1 MTINTPARSHFERVT
16 AALAAAAAAPSQ
28 TMAGATPYELML
40 AKLAADRRALK
51 GVQSVARKVELK
63 RKLLPEYA
71 DYVAG
76 VLSAGRGAQDDVL
89 VTVMVWRIDAG
100 DFEGALTIA
109 SYALTYGL
117 TLPDQ
122 FERSLASVVA
132 EQFADAAL
140 SAFMDGGTFD
150 AARLE
155 RVDELTREAD
165 MHDQVRAKLYK
176 ALGYAVQDSAPPCA
190 LDYLRRALSLN
201 DRVGVKKDID
211 RLSKLIE
218 ANGRVDDSA
227 SGTDGM

>member
-1 MTINTPARSHFERVT
+1 MT
-16 AALAAAAAAPSQ
+16 AARAAAAAEPNQ

-63 RKLLPEYA
+63 RKLLPEYG

-76 VLSAGRGAQDDVL
+76 VLSGGRGAQDDVL
-89 VTVMVWRIDAG
+89 VTVMIWRIDAQ
-100 DFEGALTIA
+100 DYDGALKIA
-109 SYALTYGL
+109 SYALEHSL
-117 TLPDQ
+117 ALPEQ

-140 SAFMDGGTFD
+140 SAFMDGGSFD

-155 RVDELTREAD
+155 RADELTCGAD

-176 ALGYAVQDSAPPCA
+176 ALGYALQDSDPPRA
-190 LDYLRRALSLN
+190 LEYLRRALSLN

-211 RLSKLIE
+211 RISKLIE
-218 ANGRVDDSA
+218 AAGRLSDGD
-227 SGTDGM
+227 SGTQ

>member
-1 MTINTPARSHFERVT
+1 MTINTPARAHFARVT
-16 AALAAAAAAPSQ
+16 AARAAAAAAPGQS
-28 TMAGATPYELML
+28 MVGATPYELML
-40 AKLAADRRALK
+40 VKLAADRRSLK
-51 GVQSVARKVELK
+51 GLQSVTRKVDLK

-76 VLSAGRGAQDDVL
+76 VLTGGRGAQDDVL

-100 DFEGALTIA
+100 DYEGALTIA
-109 SYALTYGL
+109 TYALEHGL
-117 TLPDQ
+117 ALPDQ

-140 SAFMDGGTFD
+140 SAFMDGDTF
-150 AARLE
+150 AVTGLE
-155 RVDELTREAD
+155 RVDMLTREAD

-176 ALGYAVQDSAPPCA
+176 ALGYAMQGTDPPRA
-190 LDYLRRALSLN
+190 LEYLRRALTLN

-218 ANGRVDDSA
+218 AAGRPGDGA
-227 SGTDGM
+227 EGT

>member
-1 MTINTPARSHFERVT
+1 MTINTPARAHFARVT
-16 AALAAAAAAPSQ
+16 AARAAAAAAPGQ

-40 AKLAADRRALK
+40 AKLASDRRALK

-76 VLSAGRGAQDDVL
+76 VLNGGRGAQDDVL

-100 DFEGALTIA
+100 DYDGALAIA
-109 SYALTYGL
+109 TYALTHGL
-117 TLPDQ
+117 ALPDH

-140 SAFMDGGTFD
+140 SAFLDGGTFD
-150 AARLE
+150 AASLE
-155 RVDELTREAD
+155 LVDELTADAD

-176 ALGYAVQDSAPPCA
+176 ALGYAVQEVDPPRA

-218 ANGRVDDSA
+218 AAGRP
-227 SGTDGM
+227 GDGADGP

>member
-1 MTINTPARSHFERVT
+1 MTINTPARAHFARAT
-16 AALAAAAAAPSQ
+16 AARAAAAAEPGQ
-28 TMAGATPYELML
+28 TMVGATPYELML

-51 GVQSVARKVELK
+51 GVQSVARKIDLK

-76 VLSAGRGAQDDVL
+76 VLIGGRGAQDDVL

-100 DFEGALTIA
+100 DFSGALAIA
-109 SYALTYGL
+109 AYAFEHGL

-122 FERSLASVVA
+122 FERSLASLVA

-150 AARLE
+150 AANLE
-155 RVDELTREAD
+155 RVDELTRDAD

-176 ALGYAVQDSAPPCA
+176 ALGYAVQDVDPPRA
-190 LDYLRRALSLN
+190 LDYLHRAVSLN
-201 DRVGVKKDID
+201 DRAGVKKDID

-218 ANGRVDDSA
+218 AAGRP
-227 SGTDGM
+227 GDGAAGP

>member
-1 MTINTPARSHFERVT
+1 MTINTPARAHFARVT
-16 AALAAAAAAPSQ
+16 AARAAAAAAPGQ

-76 VLSAGRGAQDDVL
+76 VLNGGRGAQDDVL

-100 DFEGALTIA
+100 DFDGALAIA
-109 SYALTYGL
+109 EYALTHGL
-117 TLPDQ
+117 SLPDQ

-132 EQFADAAL
+132 EQFADEALAAFL
-140 SAFMDGGTFD
+140 DGGKFD
-150 AARLE
+150 AANLE
-155 RVDELTREAD
+155 LVDCLTIAAD

-176 ALGYAVQDSAPPCA
+176 ALGYALREAEPQRA
-190 LDYLRRALSLN
+190 LAYLRRALSLN
-201 DRVGVKKDID
+201 DRVGVKNDIERLTKQLEAAD
-211 RLSKLIE
+211 RQ
-218 ANGRVDDSA
+218 GD
-227 SGTDGM
+227 GTDGT

>member
-1 MTINTPARSHFERVT
+1 MTIATPARAHFARVT
-16 AALAAAAAAPSQ
+16 AAQAAAAAGPNQ
-28 TMAGATPYELML
+28 TMAGATAYELML

-51 GVQSVARKVELK
+51 VVQSVTRKVELK

-71 DYVAG
+71 DYIAG
-76 VLSAGRGAQDDVL
+76 VLSGGRGAQDDVL
-89 VTVMVWRIDAG
+89 VMVMIWRIDAQ
-100 DFEGALTIA
+100 DFDGALEIA
-109 SYALTYGL
+109 SYALVHRL
-117 TLPDQ
+117 AMPEQ

-140 SAFMDGGTFD
+140 SAFMDGSSFD

-155 RVDELTREAD
+155 HVDELTSDAD

-176 ALGYAVQDSAPPCA
+176 ALGYALQDTDPPRA
-190 LDYLRRALSLN
+190 LEYLRRALSLN

-218 ANGRVDDSA
+218 AA
-227 SGTDGM
+227 SRPGDGDTGT

>member
-1 MTINTPARSHFERVT
+1 MTINTPARVHFARVS
-16 AALAAAAAAPSQ
+16 AARAAAATAPGQ

-76 VLSAGRGAQDDVL
+76 VLNGGRGAQDDVL
-89 VTVMVWRIDAG
+89 VTIMVWRIDAG
-100 DFEGALTIA
+100 DYDGALAIA
-109 SYALTYGL
+109 AYALTHDL
-117 TLPDQ
+117 ALPDQ

-140 SAFMDGGTFD
+140 AAFLERSTFD
-150 AARLE
+150 ATSLE
-155 RVDELTREAD
+155 LVDKLTADTD
-165 MHDQVRAKLYK
+165 MHDQVRAKLCK
-176 ALGYAVQDSAPPCA
+176 ALGYAVQETDPPRA

-218 ANGRVDDSA
+218 ATGRPGDGA
-227 SGTDGM
+227 EGT

>member
-1 MTINTPARSHFERVT
+1 MTINTPARAHFARVT
-16 AALAAAAAAPSQ
+16 AANAAAATAPGQ

-76 VLSAGRGAQDDVL
+76 VLNGGRGAQDDVL
-89 VTVMVWRIDAG
+89 VTVMVWRIDAA
-100 DFEGALTIA
+100 DFDGALAIA
-109 SYALTYGL
+109 EYALTHRL
-117 TLPDQ
+117 SLPDQ

-132 EQFADAAL
+132 EQFADEAL
-140 SAFMDGGTFD
+140 ATFLDGGKFD
-150 AARLE
+150 AANLE
-155 RVDELTREAD
+155 LVDYLTIDAD

-176 ALGYAVQDSAPPCA
+176 ALGYATQAADPPRA
-190 LDYLRRALSLN
+190 LEYLRRALSLN

-211 RLSKLIE
+211 RLTKLLE
-218 ANGRVDDSA
+218 AEGRQDD
-227 SGTDGM
+227 GTDGK

>member
-1 MTINTPARSHFERVT
+1 MTINTPARAHFARVS
-16 AALAAAAAAPSQ
+16 AARAAAATAPGQ

-76 VLSAGRGAQDDVL
+76 VLNGGRGAQDDVL

-100 DFEGALTIA
+100 DYDGALAIA
-109 SYALTYGL
+109 AYALTHGL
-117 TLPDQ
+117 ALPDQ

-140 SAFMDGGTFD
+140 SAFLERSTFD
-150 AARLE
+150 AASLE
-155 RVDELTREAD
+155 LVDELTADAD
-165 MHDQVRAKLYK
+165 MHDH
-176 ALGYAVQDSAPPCA
+176 AP
-190 LDYLRRALSLN
+190 
-201 DRVGVKKDID
+201 
-211 RLSKLIE
+211 
-218 ANGRVDDSA
+218 
-227 SGTDGM
+227 

>member
-1 MTINTPARSHFERVT
+1 MTINTPARAHFNRVS
-16 AALAAAAAAPSQ
+16 AARAAAAVSP
-28 TMAGATPYELML
+28 GATMKGATAYELML

-51 GVQSVARKVELK
+51 GIQSIERKVELK

-76 VLSAGRGAQDDVL
+76 VLSGGRGAQDDVL

-100 DFEGALTIA
+100 DFDGALAIA
-109 SYALTYGL
+109 AYALSHGL

-122 FERSLASVVA
+122 FERSLASLVA

-140 SAFMDGGTFD
+140 SSFLDGGTFD
-150 AARLE
+150 AASLE
-155 RVDELTREAD
+155 LVDDLTRDAD

-176 ALGYAVQDSAPPCA
+176 ALGYATQAAAPARA
-190 LDYLRRALSLN
+190 LDYLRRAVALN

-211 RLSKLIE
+211 RLTKQVE
-218 ANGRVDDSA
+218 AAGRRGDGAD
-227 SGTDGM
+227 GT